1 MGNRN
6 GMQNGS
12 IANKSTIA
20 IGEKNNFMRAMNGFF
35 SGYNKSAVQSLNMYS
50 TEKIITETI
59 SIIKN
64 IRIFNADKEK
74 VAAIIVTV
82 LIKINVTITKSNI
95 LLRMLELSA
104 G

>member
-1 MGNRN
+1 
-6 GMQNGS
+6 
-12 IANKSTIA
+12 
-20 IGEKNNFMRAMNGFF
+20 MRAMNGFF

-74 VAAIIVTV
+74 VAAIM
-82 LIKINVTITKSNI
+82 K
-95 LLRMLELSA
+95 
-104 G
+104 

>member
-1 MGNRN
+1 
-6 GMQNGS
+6 
-12 IANKSTIA
+12 
-20 IGEKNNFMRAMNGFF
+20 MRAMNGFF

-95 LLRMLELSA
+95 LLRTLELSA